1 MIMYIMSLHD
11 ITKDLKVFRRKKSQ
25 KESIAITNNKNE
37 NQKRSNSE
45 TNPTERTETTQLE
58 RKSTA
63 DLSQGLSKIEEKQKS
78 EGAS

>member
-1 MIMYIMSLHD
+1 M
-11 ITKDLKVFRRKKSQ
+11 
-25 KESIAITNNKNE
+25 ESIAITKNKNK

-45 TNPTERTETTQLE
+45 TDPTGRTETNLLE

>member
-25 KESIAITNNKNE
+25 MESIAITKNKNK

-45 TNPTERTETTQLE
+45 TDPTERTETNLLE
-58 RKSTA
+58 KNQQRSYPKVC
-63 DLSQGLSKIEEKQKS
+63 LKMEEKQKS